1 KKVSKKKGSGSRTG
15 KKKRKTRYDDGQGSE
30 LRDEPDPHPE
40 KNDDDGITGY
50 NNPARTAQAK
60 LDDELF
66 TQEERDAMEQPN
78 KEEGETIP
86 EATARILHP
95 SKKDVDQ
102 YSRFF
107 PGTDIDTLRKTFDLT
122 TQYGSKGATSGHTL
136 YNQIASPNPI
146 LNIPRRHENVATDT
160 LYSDTPAFDSGSTA
174 AQFFIG
180 RKSHYRT
187 ARSLGS
193 SDRDF
198 AKTLMDEI
206 RKYGAMDKLV
216 SDNAKAEIS
225 ERVKEI
231 LRTFAIDDWQ
241 SEPYKGNQNFAERG
255 WRDTKRKVNSLLNL
269 SGADP
274 AAWMLALQYICFVQN
289 HTAVDSLGGRTPT
302 EWLLG
307 YTPDISVLL
316 QFQFWEPVLYAKY
329 DGKFPS
335 DGTELLGRFVGIS
348 ENVGHSMT
356 YLILTEEMKIISR
369 AVARTAL
376 KK

>member
-1 KKVSKKKGSGSRTG
+1 MDSDNESSDDKATPPPLSQRPIRDSDSDSSDSEDSNGKARIRPRRKIKVSTRSSTRKRGEVQPRTIPPKTQAVEARPKDKSSGRKGKKKVSKKKGSGSRTG
-15 KKKRKTRYDDGQGSE
+15 KKKRKSRYDDGQGTE
-30 LRDEPDPHPE
+30 LQDEPDPHPE
-40 KNDDDGITGY
+40 KNDDDNVTGY

-60 LDDELF
+60 LDDKLF

-107 PGTDIDTLRKTFDLT
+107 PGTDIDTLRKTFDST

-146 LNIPRRHENVATDT
+146 LNIPRRHENVATNT

-216 SDNAKAEIS
+216 SDNAKA
-225 ERVKEI
+225 
-231 LRTFAIDDWQ
+231 
-241 SEPYKGNQNFAERG
+241 
-255 WRDTKRKVNSLLNL
+255 
-269 SGADP
+269 
-274 AAWMLALQYICFVQN
+274 
-289 HTAVDSLGGRTPT
+289 
-302 EWLLG
+302 
-307 YTPDISVLL
+307 
-316 QFQFWEPVLYAKY
+316 
-329 DGKFPS
+329 
-335 DGTELLGRFVGIS
+335 
-348 ENVGHSMT
+348 
-356 YLILTEEMKIISR
+356 
-369 AVARTAL
+369 
-376 KK
+376 

>member
-1 KKVSKKKGSGSRTG
+1 
-15 KKKRKTRYDDGQGSE
+15 
-30 LRDEPDPHPE
+30 
-40 KNDDDGITGY
+40 
-50 NNPARTAQAK
+50 
-60 LDDELF
+60 
-66 TQEERDAMEQPN
+66 M
-78 KEEGETIP
+78 
-86 EATARILHP
+86 
-95 SKKDVDQ
+95 
-102 YSRFF
+102 
-107 PGTDIDTLRKTFDLT
+107 T

-146 LNIPRRHENVATDT
+146 LNIPRRHKNVATDT

-198 AKTLMDEI
+198 AKTLMGEI

-225 ERVKEI
+225 DRVKEI

-241 SEPYKGNQNFAERG
+241 SKPYKGNQNFAERG

-329 DGKFPS
+329 DGKFPL
-335 DGTELLGRFVGIS
+335 DGTELLGQFVGIS

-376 KK
+376 KKGGFDNVRAKEAAPNVLPRTKVVTVEDDDDSDEDPEEEDASFAKAIHEDIVKSLHKDRDNRGELLPTIDSSGLLGEHSSLILTRMGSKQERSWKPLNSSTNRRQTERRNCTSS